1 MRYKSAAALEMAV
14 KSAAS
19 ASPMDTGR
27 AVCFCQAIDEHSGM
41 HELNTLAAM
50 P

>member
-27 AVCFCQAIDEHSGM
+27 AVSAF
-41 HELNTLAAM
+41 
-50 P
+50 